1 MAVISFKANVGKVP
15 GLKFS
20 QDGKARF
27 QFSAAEGH
35 RGKVNGEWA
44 DTGTTW
50 YTVTVFG
57 QEAETLADVIA
68 EGSKQRVTV
77 TGRLSSRKY
86 TTTEGQE
93 RESLDVVADFV
104 GIAPTHNRAQQGGG
118 NFATP
123 AAAPASDPW
132 GTPTNANT
140 GWGATDTSA
149 PF

>member
-50 YTVTVFG
+50 YTVTMFG
-57 QEAETLADVIA
+57 AEAETLADVIA
-68 EGSKQRVTV
+68 EGTKQRVTV

-104 GIAPTHNRAQQGGG
+104 GIAPNHNRQQQGGY
-118 NFATP
+118 TP
-123 AAAPASDPW
+123 PAPEAADPW
-132 GTPTNANT
+132 GTPTAANT
-140 GWGATDTSA
+140 GWGATDPATA